1 MKLYLCKYCNNK
13 SKDNGNYCLDVG
25 ATIENNKGVFGDVYY
40 CLDCLDSYSKEYFAY
55 YRG

>member
-1 MKLYLCKYCNNK
+1 MKLYLCKYCNYK

-40 CLDCLDSYSKEYFAY
+40 CLDCLDSYSKEYSGY